1 MAVIVTGSLILHGA
15 ILGPFA
21 LGTLGI
27 DRVVSEDASTIW
39 PQAIDLVLVRTR
51 DLPERLRDRGD
62 TSAVS
67 LANGG
72 TADRERQSSSPVLG
86 DEVPPEGPSAI
97 FPSRSPDAG
106 PSGKAPDRD
115 DIAPE
120 WRVAADALASGP
132 RRTMPD
138 CRRAELLPPVE
149 RDLCA
154 RRFAVTDTGV
164 AAARLGQR
172 RLTQAESGR
181 EEGFAEQ
188 AAANEAWARY
198 RRSEDTASY
207 PGLRSMLKHF

>member
-1 MAVIVTGSLILHGA
+1 MALIVTGSLILHGA
-15 ILGPFA
+15 ILGPLA
-21 LGTLGI
+21 LGTLGV

-51 DLPERLRDRGD
+51 DLPDRFRDRGD
-62 TSAVS
+62 KSAVS

-72 TADRERQSSSPVLG
+72 AGDPERQSSGPVLG
-86 DEVPPEGPSAI
+86 DEVTPEGPSAI

-106 PSGKAPDRD
+106 PSGRAPDRD
-115 DIAPE
+115 NIAPE
-120 WRVAADALASGP
+120 WRIAADAAASGP
-132 RRTMPD
+132 RRTVPD
-138 CRRAELLPPVE
+138 CRRAERLLPVD

-154 RRFAVTDTGV
+154 RRLAVTDTEV

-172 RLTQAESGR
+172 RLTRTESGR
-181 EEGFAEQ
+181 EDGFAEQ

-198 RRSEDTASY
+198 RRGEDTASY

>member
-1 MAVIVTGSLILHGA
+1 MVVTGSLVLHAA
-15 ILGPFA
+15 ILGTFA
-21 LGTLGI
+21 LGALGT
-27 DRVVSEDASTIW
+27 DMVLNEDEDLMVW
-39 PQAIDLVLVRTR
+39 PRAIDLVLVRKR
-51 DLPERLRDRGD
+51 DLPNRSRDSGD

-67 LANGG
+67 QAIGG
-72 TADRERQSSSPVLG
+72 AAGPERRSNSPVLDG
-86 DEVPPEGPSAI
+86 TVASGGPSATI
-97 FPSRSPDAG
+97 PSRSPDAG
-106 PSGKAPDRD
+106 PSGPGPDRD

-120 WRVAADALASGP
+120 WRVAADALAFGP

-138 CRRAELLPPVE
+138 CRRAEFLPPVE

-154 RRFAVTDTGV
+154 RRLAVTDTEV

-172 RLTQAESGR
+172 RLTRAESGR

-207 PGLRSMLKHF
+207 PGLRSRLKHF